1 MSENAKWYVVHTY
14 SGYENA
20 VKTTIEKLI
29 SNRHLEDMIQDLQI
43 PLEKVTEIN
52 SEGAAKEVEQK
63 VFPGYVL
70 IKMVMTDDTWHLV
83 RNVRGVTGFV
93 GEASNKPIP
102 LTEDEVLALGMEKH
116 EIVVLYK
123 VGDRVRINDGPL
135 ESFTGLVDEIDPEKN
150 RVSVVVSMF
159 GRETPVEMELD
170 MAQKVVGFV
179 KLQIPAGKATPA
191 PPVGPALG
199 QHGVNIA
206 AFTKEFNER
215 TKGDMGMI
223 IPVIIT
229 VYSDRSFTFI
239 TKTPPAAVLIK
250 KACNI
255 ESGSGV
261 PNKTKVATISKADVQ
276 KIAETKMPDLN
287 AASLESAMSMIA
299 GTARSMGVVVG
310 E

>member
-1 MSENAKWYVVHTY
+1 MRRWMTAILACALILAAAGCAQGEPV
-14 SGYENA
+14 

-29 SNRHLEDMIQDLQI
+29 SNRHLEDMIQGLQI

-170 MAQKVVGFV
+170 QVEVVEE
-179 KLQIPAGKATPA
+179 A
-191 PPVGPALG
+191 
-199 QHGVNIA
+199 
-206 AFTKEFNER
+206 
-215 TKGDMGMI
+215 
-223 IPVIIT
+223 
-229 VYSDRSFTFI
+229 
-239 TKTPPAAVLIK
+239 
-250 KACNI
+250 
-255 ESGSGV
+255 
-261 PNKTKVATISKADVQ
+261 
-276 KIAETKMPDLN
+276 
-287 AASLESAMSMIA
+287 
-299 GTARSMGVVVG
+299 
-310 E
+310 

>member
-1 MSENAKWYVVHTY
+1 MADNAKWYVVHTY

-20 VKTTIEKLI
+20 VKTTIEKLVT
-29 SNRHLEDMIQDLQI
+29 NRGMSDMIQDIQI

-170 MAQKVVGFV
+170 QVEVVEE
-179 KLQIPAGKATPA
+179 A
-191 PPVGPALG
+191 
-199 QHGVNIA
+199 
-206 AFTKEFNER
+206 
-215 TKGDMGMI
+215 
-223 IPVIIT
+223 
-229 VYSDRSFTFI
+229 
-239 TKTPPAAVLIK
+239 
-250 KACNI
+250 
-255 ESGSGV
+255 
-261 PNKTKVATISKADVQ
+261 
-276 KIAETKMPDLN
+276 
-287 AASLESAMSMIA
+287 
-299 GTARSMGVVVG
+299 
-310 E
+310 